1 MTTQITGVTLDTK
14 VLDRMTAEIKPKARA
29 VVNKYGLAIA
39 GEAAKLAPVDTAALR
54 NSILSE
60 SMMTGDM
67 TFTVQDGVEY
77 GVFVE
82 FGHTASNG
90 RLVAAQPFLTPAIE
104 SWRDK
109 FLVAFEDL
117 FK

>member
-1 MTTQITGVTLDTK
+1 MTTQVSGVTLDTK
-14 VLDRMTAEIKPKARA
+14 VLDRMSTEIRPKARA
-29 VVNKYGLAIA
+29 IVNKYGLVIA

-60 SMMTGDM
+60 STMTGDM

-77 GVFVE
+77 GVFQE
-82 FGHTASNG
+82 FGTSKM
-90 RLVAAQPFLTPAIE
+90 AAQPFITPAVE
-104 SWRDK
+104 LWGDK
-109 FLVAFEDL
+109 FLAAFEDL

>member
-1 MTTQITGVTLDTK
+1 MTTQVSGVTLDTK

-60 SMMTGDM
+60 SQMTGDM
-67 TFTVQDGVEY
+67 AFTVQDGVEY
-77 GVFVE
+77 GVFQE
-82 FGHTASNG
+82 FGTSKM
-90 RLVAAQPFLTPAIE
+90 AAQPFLLPAVE
-104 SWRDK
+104 AWRQK
-109 FLVAFEDL
+109 FLDAFAEL